1 MYFFELKNDQEL
13 TNLRRE
19 HIGERIRDMI
29 KIEDGLVLFLE
40 DTASI
45 AFIDLN

>member
-1 MYFFELKNDQEL
+1 MKNKFS
-13 TNLRRE
+13 
-19 HIGERIRDMI
+19 IGVDIVSIERIRDI
-29 KIEDGLVLFLE
+29 FKIEDGLVLFLE